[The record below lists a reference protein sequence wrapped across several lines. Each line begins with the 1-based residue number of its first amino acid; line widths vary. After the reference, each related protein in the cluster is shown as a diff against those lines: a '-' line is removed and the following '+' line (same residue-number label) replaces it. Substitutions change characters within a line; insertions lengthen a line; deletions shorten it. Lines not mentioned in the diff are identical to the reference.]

1 MVNQNLK
8 IFIVLITILL
18 AFSLVESNRS
28 GKEGHFLAD
37 NEKLCNKHD
46 DEMCPNSTTS
56 NGKKICQSKIVYL
69 NTGLL

>member
-37 NEKLCNKHD
+37 NECNMHD

-69 NTGLL
+69 KTGLL